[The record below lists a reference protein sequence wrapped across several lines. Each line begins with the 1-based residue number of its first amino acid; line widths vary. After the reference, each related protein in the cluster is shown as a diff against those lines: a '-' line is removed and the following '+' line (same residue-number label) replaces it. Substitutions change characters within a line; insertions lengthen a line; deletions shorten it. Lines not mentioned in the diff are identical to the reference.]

1 MPGAQVQRDDE
12 YLSVQIPVPNPQKVT
27 YISAIKGMFHSNRN
41 ISSPYSNQESTN
53 QKIDPR
59 GPSHPIRSADLTIP
73 KLGTLTRTSKER
85 PLRLIF
91 RP

>member
-41 ISSPYSNQESTN
+41 ISSPDQV
-53 QKIDPR
+53 
-59 GPSHPIRSADLTIP
+59 IRSAVLAVRGSLSQGP
-73 KLGTLTRTSKER
+73 KLEPRKRGQYRMGRTDNLS
-85 PLRLIF
+85 PLNRLNQ
-91 RP
+91 